1 MSVIIFTDFAS
12 GYFGEGFYLTQ
23 YPRYSD
29 YYISGCSLT
38 SRNVPEGHILL
49 CYAALGTPY
58 PVTQNPYDKDGLT
71 VPPWSLCGKRCGP
84 QCGGEE
90 SHDCHYASV
99 KKDPTTAMHYPCPLR
114 QQPDFDEIGA

>member
-1 MSVIIFTDFAS
+1 
-12 GYFGEGFYLTQ
+12 
-23 YPRYSD
+23 
-29 YYISGCSLT
+29 LT

-71 VPPWSLCGKRCGP
+71 VPKWSLCGKRCGP

-99 KKDPTTAMHYPCPLR
+99 KKDPETAMYYPCPLR

>member
-1 MSVIIFTDFAS
+1 MIFTDFAS
-12 GYFGEGFYLTQ
+12 GYFGEGFYLTL
-23 YPRYSD
+23 YPHYSD
-29 YYISGCSLT
+29 YYLGGCSLT
-38 SRNVPEGHILL
+38 SRNVPPEGHILL

-99 KKDPTTAMHYPCPLR
+99 KKDPTTAMYYPCPLR